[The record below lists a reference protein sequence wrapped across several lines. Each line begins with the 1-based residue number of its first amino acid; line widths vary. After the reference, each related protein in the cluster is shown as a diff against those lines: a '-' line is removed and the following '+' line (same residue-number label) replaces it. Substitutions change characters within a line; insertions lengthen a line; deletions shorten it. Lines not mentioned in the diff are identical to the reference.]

1 MKKMMRKIWTL
12 VLIATLVAV
21 WAGAAGAAERI
32 VQLTVP
38 GCFS

>member
-1 MKKMMRKIWTL
+1 MRKIKR
-12 VLIATLVAV
+12 LVAV
-21 WAGAAGAAERI
+21 FLFLILSAGAAGAAERI